1 MLVVLDVVSTQQR
14 SGFAMRRLGYL
25 PIYLPNPTYLAEAR
39 RSLQEYGRTSTPVT
53 QTNRN
58 NPFDVCLSDLL
69 LEFTRRAPPAQC
81 EYAAS
86 PLHRTPQPPHC
97 PTSPLPHSVFAA
109 LFSVPCPP
117 RPPLAVILVRPP
129 PTPSPTQPRSTTP
142 NHRRAQLVR
151 HPAPPASAWSPLWP
165 ACCARAPD
173 RSPQRA
179 SRPRAP
185 ARRWCWRGFS
195 SPP

>member
-97 PTSPLPHSVFAA
+97 PTSPAQGGRAAPPPPARLEKENPATSSSYSHSH
-109 LFSVPCPP
+109 
-117 RPPLAVILVRPP
+117 RLVRLP
-129 PTPSPTQPRSTTP
+129 
-142 NHRRAQLVR
+142 
-151 HPAPPASAWSPLWP
+151 
-165 ACCARAPD
+165 
-173 RSPQRA
+173 
-179 SRPRAP
+179 
-185 ARRWCWRGFS
+185 F
-195 SPP
+195 